1 MKPLKN
7 NVIYRKDTTYASQKS
22 SILHTIEPEVAW
34 IVEYIGS
41 KVEHVKAGDRIII
54 SGSPRAI
61 SDKDMKSQL
70 FMISEDN
77 ILGVYGG
84 K

>member
-7 NVIYRKDTTYASQKS
+7 NVIYRKDTAYASQKS

-34 IVEYIGS
+34 IVEHIGS
-41 KVEHVKAGDRIII
+41 KVEHVKVGDRIVI
-54 SGSPRAI
+54 SGPPRAI
-61 SDKDMKSQL
+61 NTEDMRNRL

-77 ILGVYGG
+77 ILGVYSG